1 MGYGIW
7 DTGYGRRNTKEGRSR
22 RTGRADRG
30 DPIHK
35 GHVHWDHVVRCV
47 RRGFGVGGE
56 RADDQLDGG
65 GEVGGVGWWCIC
77 RPDDS
82 DSDSDSVNRSKPNRT
97 DGMDG
102 HPP

>member
-1 MGYGIW
+1 MGYGIR

-56 RADDQLDGG
+56 RGG
-65 GEVGGVGWWCIC
+65 VEEEEVGEGELVWSAGE
-77 RPDDS
+77 R
-82 DSDSDSVNRSKPNRT
+82 
-97 DGMDG
+97 G
-102 HPP
+102 